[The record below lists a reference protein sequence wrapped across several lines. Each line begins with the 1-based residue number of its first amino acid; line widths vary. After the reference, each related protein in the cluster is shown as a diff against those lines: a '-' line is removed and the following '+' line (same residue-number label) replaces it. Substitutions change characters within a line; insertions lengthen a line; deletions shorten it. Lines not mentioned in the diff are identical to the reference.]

1 MQIKELTLTKKVER
15 HIEKH
20 EVRREEIADALNDFK
35 YVKRKKERFL
45 FYGRTKEGRYLTVVV
60 EKGKTGEY
68 YLITARESTKS
79 EKGLYKKKMK

>member
-1 MQIKELTLTKKVER
+1 M
-15 HIEKH
+15 
-20 EVRREEIADALNDFK
+20 F
-35 YVKRKKERFL
+35 

-79 EKGLYKKKMK
+79 EKGLYKKKLS